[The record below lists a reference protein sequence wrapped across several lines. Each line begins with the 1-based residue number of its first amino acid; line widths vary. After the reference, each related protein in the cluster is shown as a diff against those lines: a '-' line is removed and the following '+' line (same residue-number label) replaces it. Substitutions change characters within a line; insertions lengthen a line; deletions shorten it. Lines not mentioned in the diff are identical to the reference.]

1 MKKQFVAKLIV
12 LGMVLAML
20 PVSAMAAQQRAITW
34 DANGIYTDSATGDVW
49 WFDENGNQIY
59 RPVYDTDYDYVGIG
73 IFQYSDLI
81 LLLSYSF
88 KVGFRTAG
96 FLQSF
101 SASRQ
106 NSVAAVGGAGDF
118 INVQRLTVN
127 DFCGKQL
134 NSGLSDHRCFG
145 VLQDTDFSDRTI
157 FDGSFDN
164 DMTVIALSFCDIRS
178 GCQRGLS

>member
-1 MKKQFVAKLIV
+1 M
-12 LGMVLAML
+12 
-20 PVSAMAAQQRAITW
+20 
-34 DANGIYTDSATGDVW
+34 
-49 WFDENGNQIY
+49 
-59 RPVYDTDYDYVGIG
+59 
-73 IFQYSDLI
+73 I

-101 SASRQ
+101 SDSRQ

-134 NSGLSDHRCFG
+134 NSGLSDHRRFG

-157 FDGSFDN
+157 FDGGFDN
-164 DMTVIALSFCDIRS
+164 DRTVIALSFCDIRS